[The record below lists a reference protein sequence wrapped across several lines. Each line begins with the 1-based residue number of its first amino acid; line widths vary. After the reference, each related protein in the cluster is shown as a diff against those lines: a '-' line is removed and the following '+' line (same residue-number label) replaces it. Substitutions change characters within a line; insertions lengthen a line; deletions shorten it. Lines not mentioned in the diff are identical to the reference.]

1 MLFNPCV
8 SKDFMPSFSLN
19 GHDIETVEE
28 TRLLG
33 LVLRSDLSW
42 SANKDSV
49 VTRCNKKLWFLRRLK
64 KLGASTDDLLDLYH
78 KHVRSILEYAAPVW
92 HCSLT
97 GEDRLKLE
105 RVQKSAL
112 HIILGQRYDSYR
124 AAMKQTG
131 SKTLFERR
139 RKICL
144 KFAQKSLKNEKFCK
158 WFKENKSENSTRQEQ
173 MKFHEVY
180 CRTDRYKKSPISY
193 LTSLL
198 NIEHQQ

>member
-1 MLFNPCV
+1 M
-8 SKDFMPSFSLN
+8 
-19 GHDIETVEE
+19 
-28 TRLLG
+28 
-33 LVLRSDLSW
+33 RSDLSW
-42 SANKDSV
+42 SANTDSV

-64 KLGASTDDLLDLYH
+64 KLGASTNDLLDLYH

-124 AAMKQTG
+124 AAMKKTG

-158 WFKENKSENSTRQEQ
+158 WFKVNKSETSTRQEQ

-180 CRTDRYKKSPISY
+180 YRTDRYKKSPICY

-198 NIEHQQ
+198 NIEHPQ

>member
-1 MLFNPCV
+1 M
-8 SKDFMPSFSLN
+8 
-19 GHDIETVEE
+19 
-28 TRLLG
+28 
-33 LVLRSDLSW
+33 
-42 SANKDSV
+42 
-49 VTRCNKKLWFLRRLK
+49 
-64 KLGASTDDLLDLYH
+64 
-78 KHVRSILEYAAPVW
+78 W

-158 WFKENKSENSTRQEQ
+158 WFKENKSETSTRQEQ

-198 NIEHQQ
+198 NIEHWTSTVISEAIHLHCLQVNYWDIRGQDGHTLQWCLLVLTSLYHITWQIKPSLLLLSL